1 MIKRIKTW
9 FSNYREKRR
18 RKQALEII
26 KSAKQA
32 FLNGSSPFMCNC
44 FYIVEPTFQYCY
56 YNIIDKIP
64 EFKPSTFG
72 LHVGDVKG
80 GWWVLSDR
88 QSRINA
94 FDKLI
99 EIYSK

>member
-18 RKQALEII
+18 RKHTLEII
-26 KSAKQA
+26 KRAKQTYLDNKSRYMCCCFMKA
-32 FLNGSSPFMCNC
+32 EHSFFL
-44 FYIVEPTFQYCY
+44 YEDIVNE
-56 YNIIDKIP
+56 IP

-72 LHVGDVKG
+72 LYIDRIEGLWWDVC
-80 GWWVLSDR
+80 DR
-88 QSRINA
+88 ESRINA
-94 FDKLI
+94 FNKLI

>member
-1 MIKRIKTW
+1 MIQRIKNW

-18 RKQALEII
+18 RKHTLEII
-26 KSAKQA
+26 KRAKQA
-32 FLNGSSPFMCNC
+32 YLDHKSDFMCVC
-44 FYIVEPTFQYCY
+44 FMKVEHSFFFYENIVQE
-56 YNIIDKIP
+56 IP

-72 LHVGDVKG
+72 LSVNNISG
-80 GWWVLSDR
+80 GWWDFRDR
-88 QSRINA
+88 ESRKNA